1 MLNKDDADVDVT
13 SGLFEM
19 HFIIDI
25 VFVSCTEDVVD
36 VIISGVDAIIFGE
49 ADGKGRH
56 EDNSQS
62 LLRVTATKYI

>member
-1 MLNKDDADVDVT
+1 MFKKDDVDVDVT

-49 ADGKGRH
+49 ADGKGH

-62 LLRVTATKYI
+62 VLRVTATKYI